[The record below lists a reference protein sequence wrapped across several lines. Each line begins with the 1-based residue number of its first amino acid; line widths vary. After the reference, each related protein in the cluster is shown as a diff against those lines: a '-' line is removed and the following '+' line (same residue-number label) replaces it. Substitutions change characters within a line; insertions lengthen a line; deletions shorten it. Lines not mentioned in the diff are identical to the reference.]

1 MIKKLWKFFFKD
13 YIHVFAAAILFT
25 AVLIS
30 VFIGI
35 KHIYSIFTWVVAV
48 ISLAFA
54 RFCDY
59 REEKWLK
66 NALDVTATVHEIKKV
81 HLIVHMTATH
91 YANEDAISPYV
102 IVYNYRLAG
111 KKYQGCSQ
119 WFWFKPGF
127 STGMKIKIKV
137 SISNPQI
144 SRLAE

>member
-111 KKYQGCSQ
+111 KNTMDALNGFGLSQ
-119 WFWFKPGF
+119 VF
-127 STGMKIKIKV
+127 
-137 SISNPQI
+137 
-144 SRLAE
+144 RLV

>member
-66 NALDVTATVHEIKKV
+66 NA
-81 HLIVHMTATH
+81 
-91 YANEDAISPYV
+91 ISPYV